1 MTTVS
6 HWPDL
11 RRIAGE
17 EAARLV
23 RELPKAIRPL
33 VEALPILF
41 ETLPGHAL
49 VDDGVEPDVMGL
61 FIGPAFAGEDQ
72 DPLPAEIILFLE
84 NIRDEAEG
92 DPIRYRQEIR
102 TTLLHEI
109 GHYLGLNET
118 QLWERELE

>member
-11 RRIAGE
+11 RRIASE
-17 EAARLV
+17 EATRLV

-41 ETLPGHAL
+41 EPRPGKVL

-72 DPLPAEIILFLE
+72 DPIPAEIILFLD

-109 GHYLGLNET
+109 GHYLGLNEAE
-118 QLWERELE
+118 LWERELE

>member
-1 MTTVS
+1 MSDVRQ
-6 HWPDL
+6 WPDL

-17 EAARLV
+17 EATRLV

-41 ETLPGHAL
+41 EPRPSQAL
-49 VDDGVEPDVMGL
+49 VEDGVEPDVMGL
-61 FIGPAFAGEDQ
+61 FVGPAFAGEDQ
-72 DPLPAEIILFLE
+72 DPIPAEIILFLE

-92 DPIRYRQEIR
+92 DPIRYRQELR

-109 GHYLGLNET
+109 GHYLGLNEAE
-118 QLWERELE
+118 LWERELE